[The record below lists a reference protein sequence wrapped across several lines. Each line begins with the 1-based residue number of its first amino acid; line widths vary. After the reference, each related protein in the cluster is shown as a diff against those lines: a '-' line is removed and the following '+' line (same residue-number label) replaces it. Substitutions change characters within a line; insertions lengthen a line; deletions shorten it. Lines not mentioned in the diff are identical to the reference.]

1 MAIDGTADE
10 RAAAAS
16 REPSVDPDLDIETLR
31 LLVAVVEEGSMT
43 GAARARGI
51 SQPAASARIR
61 EFEARWR
68 LGVIRRSARGSSL
81 TTDGEAVIAWSRP
94 VLHAAETMR
103 AALTALSQERR
114 SGFVVA
120 ASLTVAEQL
129 VPRWLGE
136 FHAIRPEVRPVLR
149 VVNSDAVAE
158 AVRQGTANIGFV
170 ETTRVPHDVARM
182 TVGRDRLCVVVAPTH
197 PWARRQSPLTL
208 EELRAASWV
217 LREEGSGTR
226 STFEGALRARPTVAL
241 EVSST
246 AAILGA
252 AIAGFGPA
260 VVSGLAIRGELATRT
275 LVEVPTELD
284 LRRPLTA
291 IWRRDERLAEP
302 AQELLNVAIQAV
314 RRQEN

>member
-1 MAIDGTADE
+1 MTDEAGTAAPGDGE
-10 RAAAAS
+10 AAA
-16 REPSVDPDLDIETLR
+16 PDLDIETLR
-31 LLVAVVEEGSMT
+31 LLVAVVEHGSTT
-43 GAARARGI
+43 GAARARRI

-68 LGVIRRSARGSSL
+68 LGVLRRSTRGSTL
-81 TTDGEAVIAWSRP
+81 TTDGEAVVAWARP
-94 VLHAAETMR
+94 VLHATETMR
-103 AALTALSQERR
+103 SALAALSQVRL
-114 SGFVVA
+114 GGLVVA

-129 VPRWLGE
+129 VPGWLGE

-158 AVRQGTANIGFV
+158 AVLHGKADIGFV
-170 ETTRVPHDVARM
+170 ETTRIPHDVARR
-182 TVGRDRLCVVVAPTH
+182 TVGRDRLSVVVNPSHA
-197 PWARRQSPLTL
+197 WARRQTPLTAQ
-208 EELRAASWV
+208 ELRVASWV

-226 STFEGALRARPTVAL
+226 STFEAALRARPLVAL

-246 AAILGA
+246 AAIIGA

-275 LVEVPTELD
+275 LVEVPHELN

-291 IWRRDERLAEP
+291 IWRRDERLSDP
-302 AQELLNVAIQAV
+302 ARELLAVAIEAV
-314 RRQEN
+314 RRQQA

>member
-1 MAIDGTADE
+1 
-10 RAAAAS
+10 
-16 REPSVDPDLDIETLR
+16 
-31 LLVAVVEEGSMT
+31 MT

-241 EVSST
+241 EVELHGGHSGRSHRGIRAGRGLRAGHPRRARHPHAGRGAHRARPAS
-246 AAILGA
+246 AADRHLAPGRAARGAGPGA
-252 AIAGFGPA
+252 AERRHPGRTTP
-260 VVSGLAIRGELATRT
+260 GELM
-275 LVEVPTELD
+275 VV
-284 LRRPLTA
+284 
-291 IWRRDERLAEP
+291 
-302 AQELLNVAIQAV
+302 
-314 RRQEN
+314 

>member
-1 MAIDGTADE
+1 MTEDTGGHQGDGD
-10 RAAAAS
+10 AAL
-16 REPSVDPDLDIETLR
+16 VPDLDIETLR

-43 GAARARGI
+43 AAARAQGI

-68 LGVIRRSARGSSL
+68 LGVLRRSARGSSV
-81 TTDGEAVIAWSRP
+81 TTDGEAVVAWARS
-94 VLHAAETMR
+94 VLHATETMR
-103 AALTALSQERR
+103 SALSALSQVRR
-114 SGFVVA
+114 DGFVVA

-149 VVNSDAVAE
+149 VVNSESVAE
-158 AVRQGTANIGFV
+158 AVLHGTADIGFV
-170 ETTRVPHDVARM
+170 ETTRIPHDVART
-182 TVGRDRLCVVVAPTH
+182 TVGHDRLSVVVSPTH
-197 PWARRQSPLTL
+197 PWARRQTPLTL

-226 STFEGALRARPTVAL
+226 STFEAALRSRPIVAL

-246 AAILGA
+246 AAIIGA

-260 VVSGLAIRGELATRT
+260 VVSGLAIRGELDTRT
-275 LVEVPTELD
+275 LVEAPHALD

-291 IWRRDERLAEP
+291 IWRRDERLSDP
-302 AQELLNVAIQAV
+302 ARDLLSVAIEAV
-314 RRQEN
+314 RRQQP